1 MRITILTVLAPLLL
15 VSASPAPHYR
25 VVHGW
30 PVLPS
35 GRVLGP
41 CSGVA
46 VDARGNVFVLHRGQ
60 KGGGDTKAL
69 TPIAEPV
76 VEVFDGRSGKLLR
89 EWGANRFVTPHGISI
104 GPDGTI
110 WITDTALNQ
119 VFAFDPDGK
128 LLRTFGE
135 RGVAGTDQDHF
146 DRPTDVAPLQDG
158 GFYVADGYGN
168 SRILKYAADGRLLLQ
183 WGTRGGRP
191 GQFLIP
197 HALALDGAGNVLVAD
212 RGNDRIQ
219 RFDPSGTYIGEWKD
233 IRIGRPFGIARLPRG
248 GFAVIDGGN
257 TPATV
262 PDHAGVT
269 LLDREG
275 RIVEHFGRIGNYDG
289 QFWVGHDIAADRAG
303 NIYVV
308 DITGQRVQKFSAR

>member
-1 MRITILTVLAPLLL
+1 MRIGLAISASILL
-15 VSASPAPHYR
+15 VSAAPAPRYH

-30 PVLPS
+30 PVLPE

-104 GPDGTI
+104 GADGTV

-119 VFAFDPDGK
+119 VFAFDQDGK
-128 LLRTFGE
+128 LLRTLGE
-135 RGVAGTDQDHF
+135 RGVAGTDQRHF
-146 DRPTDVAPLQDG
+146 DRPTDVAPVADG
-158 GFYVADGYGN
+158 AFYVADGYGN
-168 SRILKYAADGRLLLQ
+168 ARILKYAADGRLSLQ
-183 WGTRGGRP
+183 WGTHGAGP
-191 GQFLIP
+191 GQFAIP
-197 HALALDGAGNVLVAD
+197 HALALDAAGNVLVAD
-212 RGNDRIQ
+212 RGNERIQ
-219 RFDPSGTYIGEWKD
+219 RFDPSGRLLGEWKD
-233 IRIGRPFGIARLPRG
+233 NRLGRPFGIAILPG
-248 GFAVIDGGN
+248 GSFAVVDGGN

-262 PDHAGVT
+262 PDHGGVT
-269 LLDREG
+269 VIDRRG
-275 RIVEHFGRIGNYDG
+275 RIVERFGRIGNYDG
-289 QFWVGHDIAADRAG
+289 QLWVGHDIAADRAG

-308 DITGQRVQKFSAR
+308 DITGQRVQKFTRR